1 MLTCRA
7 TGNRFRTLV
16 GLQSHY
22 SVAALLQVLLCF
34 GRHCCRFPWRSQLPD
49 GASRRPHC
57 CGRRQCV
64 GTGDV
69 APVSPAQVQKT
80 SASSVLRPTCL
91 RAKCLRTLPRSNC
104 ARDLGSGLRLCFVP
118 VLHQSDRPSFT
129 SRRVT
134 EALLPRPSQSDS
146 RVVAHNERVVG
157 NGCHTASSTRTS
169 PGVPALQGF
178 TSSTLLVRF
187 YAYPPNSRLAPD
199 FAGAPFTCLLRSLAV
214 PACASTARR
223 ESSSQGLNRWAS
235 RLIALG
241 PCERPRSSS
250 TPS

>member
-1 MLTCRA
+1 VLTCRA
-7 TGNRFRTLV
+7 TGNRFRSLV

-34 GRHCCRFPWRSQLPD
+34 GRHCCRFPWRCQLPD

-80 SASSVLRPTCL
+80 SASLVFRPTCL
-91 RAKCLRTLPRSNC
+91 RAKYFRTLPRSNC
-104 ARDLGSGLRLCFVP
+104 ARDFDSGLRLCFVP

-129 SRRVT
+129 SRRIT
-134 EALLPRPSQSDS
+134 APITPGYPDMTPSRPSQSDS

-178 TSSTLLVRF
+178 TSSTLHVRF
-187 YAYPPNSRLAPD
+187 YAYPPDLRLSPD
-199 FAGAPFTCLLRSLAV
+199 FAGAPFACLIRRLLSPLARLRLVSNRHLKV
-214 PACASTARR
+214 SIDGRR
-223 ESSSQGLNRWAS
+223 G
-235 RLIALG
+235 
-241 PCERPRSSS
+241 
-250 TPS
+250 